1 MPAAAPDGVGSNG
14 RAKAWAHPTI
24 RDVAARAGVSKSLVS
39 LALQNAPRVAPATR
53 ETILA
58 AAEELGYRRNAAAH
72 ALVAHRTRTIGV
84 FVLDLHNPISADLL
98 DAVQAEARRRDYRTI
113 VVVGGDDAT
122 AERAELEKLLEF
134 RVEGII
140 AVGHRLPDG
149 AAQAITSNCPAVI
162 IGSEQPGIPHLASML
177 NDDVLGARLAVDH
190 LVALGHERI
199 TYVDGGASTV
209 ARDRRRGYRAAM
221 RRHALGDHLAVVK
234 GSFTDD
240 GGYHGASLALDA
252 PNPPTALFVVN
263 DLAAM
268 GAMAAVADRGLT
280 VPEDVSIVGY
290 DGTRLA
296 GMRPLAL
303 TTVAQPLQQLGTGAA
318 ALLCGQL
325 DGEPSGGPSTRLA
338 PALIA
343 RRTTAPPRSQGST
356 DPTAGSGGTRPRR
369 DRRPPPDQ
377 PSNATSRR
385 VKE

>member
-1 MPAAAPDGVGSNG
+1 M
-14 RAKAWAHPTI
+14 AHPTI

-53 ETILA
+53 EAILA

-72 ALVAHRTRTIGV
+72 ALGAHRTRTIGV

-113 VVVGGDDAT
+113 VVVGGEDGA

-140 AVGHRLPDG
+140 AMGHRLPDG
-149 AAQAITSNCPAVI
+149 ALQAITGDCPAVI
-162 IGSEQPGIPHLASML
+162 IGSEQNGIPHLASML
-177 NDDVLGARLAVDH
+177 NDDVLGAGLAVDH

-199 TYVDGGASTV
+199 AHVDGGPSSV

-221 RRHALGDHLAVVK
+221 RRHGLGDHLAVVR

-240 GGYHGASLALDA
+240 GGYRGASQALDA
-252 PNPPTALFVVN
+252 ANPPTALFVVN

-268 GAMAAVADRGLT
+268 GAMAAVADRGLR

-303 TTVAQPLQQLGTGAA
+303 TTVGQPLLELGTRAA

-325 DGEPSGGPSTRLA
+325 DGEPQGGSSTRLA

-343 RRTTAPPRSQGST
+343 RRTTAPPRSSAAIST
-356 DPTAGSGGTRPRR
+356 PVPGART
-369 DRRPPPDQ
+369 
-377 PSNATSRR
+377 
-385 VKE
+385 

>member
-1 MPAAAPDGVGSNG
+1 MTTERSEESPATG
-14 RAKAWAHPTI
+14 RTGPSAHPTI

-53 ETILA
+53 EAILA
-58 AAEELGYRRNAAAH
+58 AAGELGYRRNAAAH

-84 FVLDLHNPISADLL
+84 FVLDLHNPITADIL

-113 VVVGGDDAT
+113 VVVGGDDAA

-149 AAQAITSNCPAVI
+149 ATSAITADCPAVI
-162 IGSEQPGIPHLASML
+162 IGSEQHGIPHLWSMS
-177 NDDVLGARLAVDH
+177 NDDVLGAGLAVDH

-199 TYVDGGASTV
+199 TYVDGGPSTV

-221 RRHALGDHLAVVK
+221 RRHGLGDHVAVVN
-234 GSFTDD
+234 GSFTDE
-240 GGYHGASLALDA
+240 GGYQGASQALDL
-252 PNPPTALFVVN
+252 PTPPTALFVVN

-268 GAMAAVADRGLT
+268 GAMAAVTDRGLS
-280 VPEDVSIVGY
+280 VPEDVSVVGY

-296 GMRPLAL
+296 GIRPLAL
-303 TTVAQPLQQLGTGAA
+303 TTVGQPLLELGTRAA
-318 ALLCGQL
+318 ALLCGRL
-325 DGEPSGGPSTRLA
+325 DGETSGGSSTRLP

-343 RRTTAPPRSQGST
+343 RRTTAPPRPG
-356 DPTAGSGGTRPRR
+356 PTVGT
-369 DRRPPPDQ
+369 
-377 PSNATSRR
+377 
-385 VKE
+385 

>member
-1 MPAAAPDGVGSNG
+1 MTSAVTPDGTCETPRTGSVV
-14 RAKAWAHPTI
+14 HPTI

-53 ETILA
+53 EAILA
-58 AAEELGYRRNAAAH
+58 AAEELGYRRNAAAR
-72 ALVAHRTRTIGV
+72 ALGAHRTRTIGV
-84 FVLDLHNPISADLL
+84 FVLDLHNPISIDLL

-113 VVVGGDDAT
+113 VVVGGEDAA

-140 AVGHRLPDG
+140 AMGHRLPDG
-149 AAQAITSNCPAVI
+149 AAQAITADCPAVI
-162 IGSEQPGIPHLASML
+162 IGSEQSGIAHLASLL
-177 NDDVLGARLAVDH
+177 NDDVLGAGLAVDH

-199 TYVDGGASTV
+199 AYVDGGPSSV

-221 RRHALGDHLAVVK
+221 RRHGLGDRVAVVR

-240 GGYHGASLALDA
+240 GGYRGACQALDA
-252 PNPPTALFVVN
+252 ANPPTALFVVN

-296 GMRPLAL
+296 GIRPLAL
-303 TTVAQPLQQLGTGAA
+303 TTVGQPLLELGTRAA

-325 DGEPSGGPSTRLA
+325 DGEPPGGPSTRLA
-338 PALIA
+338 PALVA
-343 RRTTAPPRSQGST
+343 RRTTAPPRSSRPIST
-356 DPTAGSGGTRPRR
+356 PVPEART
-369 DRRPPPDQ
+369 
-377 PSNATSRR
+377 
-385 VKE
+385 